1 MTVLN
6 GANLHNTVFCCEKHV
21 HQPSTRQPLIRRNS
35 LNVDVHCDSAVC
47 MTQKLLSS
55 FDINAQAPQTGRQAV
70 PE

>member
-1 MTVLN
+1 
-6 GANLHNTVFCCEKHV
+6 
-21 HQPSTRQPLIRRNS
+21 
-35 LNVDVHCDSAVC
+35 